1 MPGCGLTGPGLD
13 TMAGSVRTA
22 LVIAIALQHGLAVG
36 ERGVEMTPF
45 VWARKTVS
53 ALKEKTNETP
63 LRWDIQNIRRVGIQK
78 KPLIDTIK
86 DNNKKRQPFVQ
97 HEYSNGV
104 SRTTLL
110 NGQNYQHSS
119 P

>member
-45 VWARKTVS
+45 VWSRKTVS
-53 ALKEKTNETP
+53 ALEQNTNETP
-63 LRWDIQNIRRVGIQK
+63 LRSDVKNIRRVGI
-78 KPLIDTIK
+78 LREND
-86 DNNKKRQPFVQ
+86 
-97 HEYSNGV
+97 
-104 SRTTLL
+104 
-110 NGQNYQHSS
+110 
-119 P
+119 